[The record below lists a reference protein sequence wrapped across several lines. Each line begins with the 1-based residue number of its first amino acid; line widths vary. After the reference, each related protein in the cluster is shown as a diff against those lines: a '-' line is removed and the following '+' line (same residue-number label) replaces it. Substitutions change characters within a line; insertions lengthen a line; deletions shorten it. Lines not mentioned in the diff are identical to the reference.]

1 MNKTTNHGTFDIVID
16 TLQIIHNEF
25 FFCCFLQNLNE
36 RKVKMQGEDWSI
48 GSKKQEI
55 PWKCRSTSENI

>member
-1 MNKTTNHGTFDIVID
+1 MNKTTNHGTFNIVID

-36 RKVKMQGEDWSI
+36 RKVRMQGEDWSI
-48 GSKKQEI
+48 GNEK
-55 PWKCRSTSENI
+55 